1 MAGFPEIFREKHGVS
16 LMERGRFQ
24 FCETFALVWATRT
37 LRVMTM
43 SSLWI
48 RAKRMATNT
57 LSAATY
63 SSPRTAAKSYRVRL
77 NDSPIAC
84 TAVQLWL
91 HARTGIALAVERAN
105 DQTRKPRERAPTVFE
120 FSHCLMDFTVQWL
133 RNTHVKSAR
142 SPIDSCRGI
151 SSAHSFRRSI

>member
-1 MAGFPEIFREKHGVS
+1 
-16 LMERGRFQ
+16 
-24 FCETFALVWATRT
+24 
-37 LRVMTM
+37 M

-133 RNTHVKSAR
+133 RNTHVNSAR
-142 SPIDSCRGI
+142 SPINSCRGI
-151 SSAHSFRRSI
+151 SSAHSFRRSISNGTLGPIRQQSDQKERKPSKNSKNYGPVSDRLFI